1 MAIHS
6 AVIAGDWQIA
16 KLLLECDNMVDL
28 NTPTCHTKE
37 TLAHLAVKFGH
48 MEVFVG
54 LHRNAVDFRILN
66 AKGQFVW
73 EMTADRTF
81 SEKNRDVATEME
93 FTSRL
98 GRGRRD
104 SPGVFQQQLTRLAE
118 QSRKLVIFQRDHERQ
133 NVLEE
138 FTTNSP
144 VAIKREKKSTKSK
157 KSNPDK
163 RGDTSSNSSGT
174 VDSPSTH
181 TDPILAPVRE
191 FCAATIDF
199 VKFVVRTART
209 SLSVGREAQASEVL
223 AVLEKRLLKTPFSE
237 REPPIFREMVQ
248 SYSKERFAMELGK
261 TTSPDTFRRLEWYL
275 STPVQD
281 PKLLM
286 TLDTFVGRPFYFK
299 LVISSGTS
307 NQNVNCFGAC
317 IKRLSKLSRSPAHP
331 VCRLKSSRFRL
342 AEALGM
348 LRQLETGEYDVV
360 PLGSICIQ

>member
-1 MAIHS
+1 
-6 AVIAGDWQIA
+6 
-16 KLLLECDNMVDL
+16 
-28 NTPTCHTKE
+28 
-37 TLAHLAVKFGH
+37 
-48 MEVFVG
+48 
-54 LHRNAVDFRILN
+54 
-66 AKGQFVW
+66 
-73 EMTADRTF
+73 
-81 SEKNRDVATEME
+81 ME

-118 QSRKLVIFQRDHERQ
+118 QSRKLVIVQHDHERQ
-133 NVLEE
+133 NALEE
-138 FTTNSP
+138 LTTNSP
-144 VAIKREKKSTKSK
+144 LAIKRKKKSTKSK
-157 KSNPDK
+157 KSNPDE
-163 RGDTSSNSSGT
+163 RGDVSSNSSGT
-174 VDSPSTH
+174 IDSPSTH
-181 TDPILAPVRE
+181 VCEASASPTAEENAALLGIVSRQTPILAPVRE
-191 FCAATIDF
+191 FCATTIGF

-209 SLSVGREAQASEVL
+209 NLSVGREAQASEVL

-248 SYSKERFAMELGK
+248 RYSKERFAMELGK

-307 NQNVNCFGAC
+307 DQNVNCFGAC

-348 LRQLETGEYDVV
+348 LRQLETGEYVD
-360 PLGSICIQ
+360 